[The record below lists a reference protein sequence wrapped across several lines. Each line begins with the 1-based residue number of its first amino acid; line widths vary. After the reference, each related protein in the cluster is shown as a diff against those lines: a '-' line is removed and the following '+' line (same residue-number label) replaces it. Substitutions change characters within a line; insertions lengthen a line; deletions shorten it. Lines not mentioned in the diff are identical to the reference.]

1 MARLLPF
8 YRTGAS
14 LSGGGGGGVLGTA
27 TVWGPVFDWT
37 ALGTI
42 AGPLRVGDFAL
53 VNDLQPGSGLAR
65 YDGTDWRLFQAV
77 FPTVADLLAFGELIN
92 SNAIAIVGTGI
103 ETNPAYFYT
112 GSAWKRMPDGIGY
125 VWTQRL
131 NWADLSTV
139 PAPQDGD
146 RVAVQTLGTANS
158 SGVAQRVSGAWRLV
172 QGRFATVADMVA
184 FPNPIEPGAFA
195 EVKAGGG
202 HDDDSVTYVRQGGSW
217 VRYAG
222 LTAGFAWTLSSLNDF
237 SAVGLQDGDYGVFTP
252 SGGGRIV
259 LRYKAACNRVG
270 GGTVPLWVPPEA
282 YAGTGLQI
290 DCYAIGS
297 ENNTALAAQGLA
309 VTQTNT
315 GTVSSVGGYIRLN
328 APAVGASNS
337 VAQLTAPTITGATKW
352 WLTCE
357 IRGGGTNNWAGGLFQ
372 SSAESITQWSW
383 GHIQAL
389 GARVQ
394 PLYWTTGWAVT
405 TTTLNLQ
412 AGGRTFPSVVSTP
425 WLVQALAA
433 NALSD
438 QIPTTIDG
446 LLYSQY
452 RRDAD
457 GAVAATNFTLTPQAV
472 GGTAGTSA
480 QIDLRNFYRLTWT

>member
-1 MARLLPF
+1 MGRILPF

-14 LSGGGGGGVLGTA
+14 LSGGGGGGGLLGDS
-27 TVWGPVFDWT
+27 TVWDTVLDWT

-42 AGPLRVGDFAL
+42 AGPLRNGDRAPVGDLGFGTSYGIAEYNGGQWAL
-53 VNDLQPGSGLAR
+53 R
-65 YDGTDWRLFQAV
+65 QAV
-77 FPTVADLLAFGELIN
+77 FDTVANMQLFNQPILAG
-92 SNAIAIVGTGI
+92 AIAIVGTGVA
-103 ETNPAYFYT
+103 TDPVYYHT
-112 GSAWKRMPDGIGY
+112 GLAWERTPD
-125 VWTQRL
+125 
-131 NWADLSTV
+131 TV
-139 PAPQDGD
+139 P
-146 RVAVQTLGTANS
+146 
-158 SGVAQRVSGAWRLV
+158 
-172 QGRFATVADMVA
+172 
-184 FPNPIEPGAFA
+184 
-195 EVKAGGG
+195 
-202 HDDDSVTYVRQGGSW
+202 
-217 VRYAG
+217 
-222 LTAGFAWTLSSLNDF
+222 FAWTLSSLTDF

-337 VAQLTAPTITGATKW
+337 IAQLTAPVITGATKW

>member
-14 LSGGGGGGVLGTA
+14 LSGGGGGGPLGDA
-27 TVWGPVFDWT
+27 TVWPTVLDWSSF
-37 ALGTI
+37 GTI
-42 AGPLRVGDFAL
+42 PGPLRVGDR
-53 VNDLQPGSGLAR
+53 VEVSDLQPGLAYAAR
-65 YDGTDWRLFQAV
+65 YSGSDWELAQAV
-77 FPTVADLLAFGELIN
+77 FPTVSDLLNFSQPIFTSAT
-92 SNAIAIVGTGI
+92 AIVGSGV
-103 ETNPAYFYT
+103 ETDPMYYYD
-112 GSAWKRMPDGIGY
+112 GSAWQRM
-125 VWTQRL
+125 
-131 NWADLSTV
+131 ADTV
-139 PAPQDGD
+139 P
-146 RVAVQTLGTANS
+146 
-158 SGVAQRVSGAWRLV
+158 
-172 QGRFATVADMVA
+172 
-184 FPNPIEPGAFA
+184 
-195 EVKAGGG
+195 
-202 HDDDSVTYVRQGGSW
+202 
-217 VRYAG
+217 
-222 LTAGFAWTLSSLNDF
+222 FAWTLSSLTDF

-259 LRYKAACNRVG
+259 LRYKAAVNRAAGAG

-297 ENNTALAAQGLA
+297 ENNTALAAQGLS

-328 APAVGASNS
+328 APAVGSSNS

-357 IRGGGTNNWAGGLFQ
+357 IRGGGANNWAGGLFQ

-394 PLYWTTGWAVT
+394 PFYWTTSWAVT

>member
-1 MARLLPF
+1 MGRILPF

-14 LSGGGGGGVLGTA
+14 LSGGGGGGPLGDS
-27 TVWGPVFDWT
+27 TVWPTVLDWSS
-37 ALGTI
+37 LGTI
-42 AGPLRVGDFAL
+42 AGPLRVGDR
-53 VNDLQPGSGLAR
+53 VEVSDLQPGLAYAAR
-65 YDGTDWRLFQAV
+65 YSGSDWELAQAV
-77 FPTVADLLAFGELIN
+77 FPTVSDLLNFSQPIFTSAT
-92 SNAIAIVGTGI
+92 AIVGSGV
-103 ETNPAYFYT
+103 ETDPMYYYD
-112 GSAWKRMPDGIGY
+112 GSNWQRM
-125 VWTQRL
+125 
-131 NWADLSTV
+131 ADTV
-139 PAPQDGD
+139 P
-146 RVAVQTLGTANS
+146 
-158 SGVAQRVSGAWRLV
+158 
-172 QGRFATVADMVA
+172 
-184 FPNPIEPGAFA
+184 
-195 EVKAGGG
+195 
-202 HDDDSVTYVRQGGSW
+202 
-217 VRYAG
+217 
-222 LTAGFAWTLSSLNDF
+222 FAWTLSSLDDF

-259 LRYKAACNRVG
+259 LRYKAAVNRAAGAG

-315 GTVSSVGGYIRLN
+315 GTVSSVGGYIRLD
-328 APAVGASNS
+328 APTVGSGNS

-357 IRGGGTNNWAGGLFQ
+357 IRGGGANNWAGGLFQ

-383 GHIQAL
+383 GYIHPL

-394 PLYWTTGWAVT
+394 PFYWTTTWAVT

-457 GAVAATNFTLTPQAV
+457 SAVAATNFTLTPQAV

>member
-1 MARLLPF
+1 MGRILPF

-14 LSGGGGGGVLGTA
+14 LSGGGGGGVLGDA
-27 TVWGPVFDWT
+27 TVWPAVLDWSS
-37 ALGTI
+37 LGTI
-42 AGPLRVGDFAL
+42 AGPLRVGDR
-53 VNDLQPGSGLAR
+53 VEVSDLQPGLAYAAR
-65 YDGTDWRLFQAV
+65 YSGSDWELAQAV
-77 FPTVADLLAFGELIN
+77 FPTVSDLLNFSQPIFTSAT
-92 SNAIAIVGTGI
+92 AIVGSGV
-103 ETNPAYFYT
+103 ETDPMYYYD
-112 GSAWKRMPDGIGY
+112 GSNWQRM
-125 VWTQRL
+125 
-131 NWADLSTV
+131 ADTV
-139 PAPQDGD
+139 P
-146 RVAVQTLGTANS
+146 
-158 SGVAQRVSGAWRLV
+158 
-172 QGRFATVADMVA
+172 
-184 FPNPIEPGAFA
+184 
-195 EVKAGGG
+195 
-202 HDDDSVTYVRQGGSW
+202 
-217 VRYAG
+217 
-222 LTAGFAWTLSSLNDF
+222 FAWTLSSLDDF

-328 APAVGASNS
+328 APAVGSGNS

-357 IRGGGTNNWAGGLFQ
+357 IRGGGANNWAGGLFQ

-394 PLYWTTGWAVT
+394 PLYWTSGWAVT

>member
-1 MARLLPF
+1 MGRILPF

-14 LSGGGGGGVLGTA
+14 LSGGGGGGVLGDA
-27 TVWGPVFDWT
+27 TVWPAVLDWT

-42 AGPLRVGDFAL
+42 AGPLRSGDLAAVTDLGPVGS
-53 VNDLQPGSGLAR
+53 SGLAR
-65 YDGTDWRLFQAV
+65 YNGADWELQQAI
-77 FPTVADLLAFGELIN
+77 FATVADLLAFGGGGELIAAD
-92 SNAIAIVGTGI
+92 AIAIVGTGI
-103 ETNPAYFYT
+103 ETDPAYFYT
-112 GSAWKRMPDGIGY
+112 GSAWERM
-125 VWTQRL
+125 
-131 NWADLSTV
+131 ADNV
-139 PAPQDGD
+139 P
-146 RVAVQTLGTANS
+146 
-158 SGVAQRVSGAWRLV
+158 
-172 QGRFATVADMVA
+172 
-184 FPNPIEPGAFA
+184 
-195 EVKAGGG
+195 
-202 HDDDSVTYVRQGGSW
+202 
-217 VRYAG
+217 
-222 LTAGFAWTLSSLNDF
+222 FAWTLSSLDDF

-315 GTVSSVGGYIRLN
+315 GTVSSVGGYIRLD
-328 APAVGASNS
+328 APTVGSGNS

-357 IRGGGTNNWAGGLFQ
+357 IRGGGANNWAGGLFQ

-383 GHIQAL
+383 GYIHPL

-394 PLYWTTGWAVT
+394 PLYWTSGWAVT

-433 NALSD
+433 GALSD

-457 GAVAATNFTLTPQAV
+457 SAVAATNFTLTPQAV

>member
-1 MARLLPF
+1 MGRILPF

-14 LSGGGGGGVLGTA
+14 LSGGGGGGALGTA
-27 TVWGPVFDWT
+27 TVWGQVFDWT

-42 AGPLRVGDFAL
+42 AGPLRVGDFAV
-53 VNDLQPGSGLAR
+53 VNDLQPGSGLAI
-65 YDGTDWRLFQAV
+65 YDGTDWRLYQAV

-92 SNAIAIVGTGI
+92 SNAIATVGTGI
-103 ETNPAYFYT
+103 ETDPAYFYT
-112 GSAWKRMPDGIGY
+112 GSAWERM
-125 VWTQRL
+125 
-131 NWADLSTV
+131 ADNV
-139 PAPQDGD
+139 P
-146 RVAVQTLGTANS
+146 
-158 SGVAQRVSGAWRLV
+158 
-172 QGRFATVADMVA
+172 
-184 FPNPIEPGAFA
+184 
-195 EVKAGGG
+195 
-202 HDDDSVTYVRQGGSW
+202 
-217 VRYAG
+217 
-222 LTAGFAWTLSSLNDF
+222 FAWTLSSLDDF

-315 GTVSSVGGYIRLN
+315 GTVSSVGGYIRLD
-328 APAVGASNS
+328 APAVGSGNS
-337 VAQLTAPTITGATKW
+337 VAQLTAPTITGSTKW

-357 IRGGGTNNWAGGLFQ
+357 IRGGGANNWAGGLFQ

-394 PLYWTTGWAVT
+394 PFYWTTTWAVT

-457 GAVAATNFTLTPQAV
+457 SAVAATNFTLTPQAV